1 MTPSLKSMLCVIV
14 LMKASPLFAHGQHNT
29 ENHAAATAITERAL
43 KLVQAYKAH
52 PLRQAPEKLVFDFD
66 DEKRRSIDF
75 LPLISH
81 TNTGV
86 TLGLMKNSPA
96 LATHALLRE
105 MLSGEG
111 YLRIQT
117 IQSLENVLRYATPN
131 ESPLV
136 RLPGAYSIQLFG
148 NPTNKSPFGI
158 KFEGHHVSLNVTIAH
173 GQVRG
178 TPLFLGANPAEVR
191 VGPRRG
197 LRALAPQQDYARQL
211 LQSLDPTQMTRAL
224 QSKVKLEI
232 RRGVLPPITQQTGLS
247 AKNLSDEQR
256 YLLFATI
263 QSYTGMIRP
272 SMAQAEM
279 QRIEQAGL
287 EQLHFIWNGS
297 TEPEAKHYYR
307 IQGPTVFIEY
317 QALEGNH
324 VHSLWRDPEQ
334 DFGRD
339 LLLEHIE
346 SEHALLIDTPL
357 SKDRM
362 TL

>member
-1 MTPSLKSMLCVIV
+1 MTLRIKSMLSMII
-14 LMKASPLFAHGQHNT
+14 LMKAAPLLAHDQH
-29 ENHAAATAITERAL
+29 HADADAMAITKRAQT
-43 KLVQAYKAH
+43 LVQAYKAH
-52 PLRQAPEKLVFDFD
+52 PLPQVSEKLVFDFD

-86 TLGLMKNSPA
+86 TLGLMKDPPA

-111 YLRIQT
+111 YLRVQT
-117 IQSLENVLRYATPN
+117 IQSLEDVLRYATPN

-136 RLPGAYSIQLFG
+136 RLPDAYSMQLFG
-148 NPTNKSPFGI
+148 NPDHKSPFGI
-158 KFEGHHVSLNVTIAH
+158 KFEGHHVSLNFTIAH

-178 TPLFLGANPAEVR
+178 TPLFLGANPAHVT

-197 LRALAPQQDYARQL
+197 LRALAPQQDYARKL
-211 LQSLDPTQMTRAL
+211 LMSMDEKQMAQTL
-224 QSKVKLEI
+224 QPKVKLEI
-232 RRGVLPPITQQTGLS
+232 RRGGLPPITQQTGLS
-247 AKNLSDEQR
+247 AKDLSDEQR

-263 QSYTGMIRP
+263 QSYTGMLRP
-272 SMAQAEM
+272 SMARAEM

-317 QALEGNH
+317 QALGGNH

-339 LLLEHIE
+339 LLLEHLE
-346 SEHALLIDTPL
+346 NDHATP
-357 SKDRM
+357 
-362 TL
+362 